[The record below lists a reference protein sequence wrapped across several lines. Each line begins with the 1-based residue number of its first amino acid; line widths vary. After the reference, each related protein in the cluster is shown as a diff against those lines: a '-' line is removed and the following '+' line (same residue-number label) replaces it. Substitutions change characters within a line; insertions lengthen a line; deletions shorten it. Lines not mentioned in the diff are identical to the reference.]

1 MIAVAIWQALLDFL
15 GTVVAAIYD
24 VVPNYGV
31 TIIVLTV
38 VIRLVLLPL
47 GIRQIR
53 SMQAMQIIQP
63 ELKKIQTKFK
73 GDRAKQQEATM
84 RLYKEHGVNPFSG
97 CWPVLLQFPILIAM
111 YSVLRH
117 PQHPPHLPD
126 GSALRT
132 TIEVQLPPEGPSA
145 DAAPA
150 PTGTTFLSMNLLCA
164 PNQAG
169 TGTASLRDPA
179 VQDEDGEAIAY
190 PVDCGD
196 GIPARIPYYLF
207 AVLMFATTWYQQ
219 KQMQAATPSNAA
231 SDQQQAI
238 MKVMPIMFGVFGFFF
253 PAGLVLYWSTS
264 NLWQIGQQYFM
275 LKNRPTAE
283 SMKAASAKKKA
294 GGQPEKKGLMQR
306 MIEQAE
312 EQQRQRGEGGGK
324 GDGKGGKG
332 RGGDPKGGE

>member
-1 MIAVAIWQALLDFL
+1 MIGVALWQALLDFI

-24 VVPNYGV
+24 VIPNYGV

-38 VIRLVLLPL
+38 VIRVILLPL

-97 CWPVLLQFPILIAM
+97 CWPVLLQFPILISM

-117 PQHPPHLPD
+117 PQHPPHLPAE
-126 GSALRT
+126 SALRT
-132 TIEVQLPPEGPSA
+132 QIEVQLPPDGPSA

-150 PTGTTFLSMNLLCA
+150 PDGTTFLSMNLLCA

-179 VQDEDGEAIAY
+179 VKDANGDPIAY
-190 PVDCGD
+190 AVDCGD

-207 AVLMFATTWYQQ
+207 AALMFLTTWFQQ
-219 KQMQAATPSNAA
+219 KQMQSATPSNAA

-283 SMKAASAKKKA
+283 SMKAASAKKK
-294 GGQPEKKGLMQR
+294 GPGDKPEKKGFMQK

-312 EQQRQRGEGGGK
+312 EQQQQRQRGEGDAK
-324 GDGKGGKG
+324 GRGKG
-332 RGGDPKGGE
+332 RGGPKDGE

>member
-1 MIAVAIWQALLDFL
+1 MIGVAIWQALLDFL
-15 GTVVAAIYD
+15 GSVVAAIYD
-24 VVPNYGV
+24 VIPNYGV
-31 TIIVLTV
+31 TIIVLTI
-38 VIRLVLLPL
+38 VIRVILLPL

-63 ELKKIQTKFK
+63 ELKKITAKYK

-97 CWPVLLQFPILIAM
+97 CWPVLLQFPILISM

-117 PQHPPHLPD
+117 PQHPPHLPA

-132 TIEVQLPPEGPSA
+132 QIEVQLPPEGPSA

-179 VQDEDGEAIAY
+179 VQDANGEAIAY

-207 AVLMFATTWYQQ
+207 AALMFLTTWYQQ
-219 KQMQAATPSNAA
+219 KQMQSATPSNAA

-283 SMKAASAKKKA
+283 SMKAASAKKKGSA
-294 GGQPEKKGLMQR
+294 DKPAKKGFMQK

-312 EQQRQRGEGGGK
+312 EQQRQRGEG
-324 GDGKGGKG
+324 DGKGGGKR
-332 RGGDPKGGE
+332 RGGPKDGG